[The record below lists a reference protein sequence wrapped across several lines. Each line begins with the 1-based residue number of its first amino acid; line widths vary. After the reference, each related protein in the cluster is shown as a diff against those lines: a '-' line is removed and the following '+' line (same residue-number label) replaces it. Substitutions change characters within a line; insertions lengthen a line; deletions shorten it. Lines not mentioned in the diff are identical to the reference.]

1 MMVRFYSGKL
11 AQIKGD
17 IKGALKEFKPLPE
30 DEISFKCAC
39 YWESFWC
46 YVLTGNFIQANAVM
60 DKLLKNSTWSPAV
73 FTYLKAI
80 TLVSLLSQSYSS
92 FSTVR
97 MNS

>member
-11 AQIKGD
+11 AQINGD

-46 YVLTGNFIQANAVM
+46 YVLTGNFIQANAIM

-80 TLVSLLSQSYSS
+80 TLVSL
-92 FSTVR
+92 R
-97 MNS
+97 IWIMNS